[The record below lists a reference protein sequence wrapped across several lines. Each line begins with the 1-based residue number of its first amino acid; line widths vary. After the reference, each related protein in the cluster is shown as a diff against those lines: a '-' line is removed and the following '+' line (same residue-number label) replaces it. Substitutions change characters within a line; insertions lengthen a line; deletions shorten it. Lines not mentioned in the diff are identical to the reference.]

1 MSELSSDIKDR
12 PTVGVFVTCL
22 VDTMRPEIAW
32 ATVKLL
38 EDAGCTVIV
47 PMGQSCC
54 GQPAYNAGDTVSAS
68 KVAKGLI
75 SAFKDCDY
83 IVAPSGSCA
92 GMLRLHLP
100 ELLKSEE
107 AKDLAS
113 RFYELSDFL
122 VNMLDYTPSPLKDV
136 NLKDAKEADTD
147 KLKIAYHDSCSAARE
162 INVYAEPRRLIE
174 SATGI
179 APISLGEKEACCGFG
194 GLFAVKY
201 SNVSNKIVTDK
212 SNDIAATGASIL
224 SSGDL
229 GCLMNIAGRIRRQGR
244 DVRCYHWAEIAAFG
258 TDHCAIGEPDSGPQS
273 P

>member
-1 MSELSSDIKDR
+1 MSQLSSDTKDR
-12 PTVGVFVTCL
+12 PKVGVFVTCL
-22 VDTMRPEIAW
+22 VDSMRPEIAW

-38 EDAGCTVIV
+38 EDAGCEVTV

-54 GQPAYNAGDTVSAS
+54 GQPAYNSGDIASAS
-68 KVAKGLI
+68 KVASGLM
-75 SAFKDCDY
+75 SAFEGCDY
-83 IVAPSGSCA
+83 IVVPSGSCA

-100 ELLKSEE
+100 ELLQSDE
-107 AKDLAS
+107 AKDLA
-113 RFYELSDFL
+113 RRCYELSDFL
-122 VNMLDYTPSPLKDV
+122 VNIRQYAPDFLKETT
-136 NLKDAKEADTD
+136 EAGSEQP
-147 KLKIAYHDSCSAARE
+147 KIAYHDSCSAARE
-162 INVYAEPRRLIE
+162 INVYAEPRKLIE

-179 APISLGEKEACCGFG
+179 APVSLGEKEACCGFG

-212 SNDIAATGASIL
+212 ADDIAATGASIL
-224 SSGDL
+224 ASGDL

-258 TDHCAIGEPDSGPQS
+258 TEHSAIGEADSGLDPKS

>member
-1 MSELSSDIKDR
+1 MSALSSDIKDR

-100 ELLKSEE
+100 ELLKSDE
-107 AKDLAS
+107 AKDLAR

-122 VNMLDYTPSPLKDV
+122 VNILHYTPSPLKEV
-136 NLKDAKEADTD
+136 KGVEPHKP
-147 KLKIAYHDSCSAARE
+147 KIAYHDSCSAARE
-162 INVYAEPRRLIE
+162 INVYSEPRSLIE

-179 APISLGEKEACCGFG
+179 APVSLGEKEACCGFG

-224 SSGDL
+224 ASGDL

-258 TDHCAIGEPDSGPQS
+258 TDHSAIGEPDSDSGFDPQS